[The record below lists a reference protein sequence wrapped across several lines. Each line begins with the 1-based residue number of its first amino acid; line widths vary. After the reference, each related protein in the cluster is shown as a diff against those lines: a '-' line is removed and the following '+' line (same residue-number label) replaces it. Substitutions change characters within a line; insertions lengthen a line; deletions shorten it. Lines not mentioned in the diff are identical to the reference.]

1 MSEDVLLLP
10 NYSIQRKV
18 RRMPGKVDELLDRAQ
33 VIVEHHSE
41 ACRDGLRQSVAAA
54 EKICAEQR
62 LAGSADQLRA
72 AVRDI
77 EDYAS
82 LLGYPTVAD
91 IARAVRLLLRVGS
104 PSESATAVIRLH
116 IEAARLLLR
125 EERRDSQDPTTLVL
139 IEGLQHATKRLYR
152 ADPVPA

>member
-1 MSEDVLLLP
+1 MSEDELLLP

-18 RRMPGKVDELLDRAQ
+18 RRMPGKVDELLERAQ
-33 VIVEHHSE
+33 VVVEHHSE
-41 ACRDGLRQSVAAA
+41 TCRDGLRQSVSAA

-72 AVRDI
+72 TVREM

-91 IARAVRLLLRVGS
+91 IARAVRRLLRAGS
-104 PSESATAVIRLH
+104 LSESAAAVIRLH

-125 EERRDSQDPTTLVL
+125 EERRDAQDPATLVL
-139 IEGLQHATKRLYR
+139 IEGLQHATKRLFR
-152 ADPVPA
+152 ADPLPA